1 MELPKIGSGGGVFDG
16 IKSKLGFT
24 RNDSYDD
31 DYDESYYDDT
41 NYAEYE
47 EDYGAGYNARYADD
61 DSYGGSVSAVRRAEG
76 SPRLVS
82 IDDVRS
88 RTQIPDS
95 LNRDPLPE
103 RKVSSAQKNSTHSS
117 GNGYRSTYSRKVERA
132 ADYMKSTNSSDAPL
146 QSSTRSSG
154 YESLFSSTTPS
165 QSGNTES
172 AVVASADAQAYDPYE
187 AYAGS
192 GISSHNPSRALS
204 LLKPMSY
211 GEVERIAKTIKAGDV
226 VILCLNNTPDQLSK
240 RILDFS
246 FGVSS
251 ALDASVECISDKVFA
266 IASGRSLSE
275 EEKNTLHSQ
284 GVI

>member
-16 IKSKLGFT
+16 IKSKLGFAS
-24 RNDSYDD
+24 NDSYDD
-31 DYDESYYDDT
+31 DYDESYYDDA
-41 NYAEYE
+41 NYDDYEDDYEEGYDSGYAES
-47 EDYGAGYNARYADD
+47 
-61 DSYGGSVSAVRRAEG
+61 DSYSRTTTAGRSAGG

-103 RKVSSAQKNSTHSS
+103 RRVSSAQSGSSYSS
-117 GNGYRSTYSRKVERA
+117 GSGYRSSYSRKVEHA
-132 ADYMKSTNSSDAPL
+132 ADYMLSTDSSDAPA
-146 QSSTRSSG
+146 QTVASRSSG
-154 YESLFSSTTPS
+154 YDSLFSSTTPEQTARTTTS
-165 QSGNTES
+165 STGS
-172 AVVASADAQAYDPYE
+172 RAYDPYE

-204 LLKPMSY
+204 VLKPMSY

-226 VILCLNNTPDQLSK
+226 VILSLRNTPDQLSK

-275 EEKNTLHSQ
+275 EEKTSLRSQ